1 MPRFVLIVLFLFLRS
16 QIAFAQTGYKEV
28 DPVKYTKSEI
38 ITNVNG
44 FKTVVFYKNDSIRKI
59 TREFIGGSFSSTTIY
74 YLINDKLVHNVYVS
88 LRKPNEY
95 YEEHMYFNNGTMYK
109 WENTR
114 DKEVNPF
121 KQVFE
126 EKEKLALNFFE
137 VDLKEAKT
145 KKAVR

>member
-1 MPRFVLIVLFLFLRS
+1 MPRFCFIVLFIFLRL
-16 QIAFAQTGYKEV
+16 QITLAQTGYKEV

-59 TREFIGGSFSSTTIY
+59 KREFVGGSFSSTTIY
-74 YLINDKLVHNVYVS
+74 YLINDKLVHNVFVS
-88 LRKPNEY
+88 LRKPSEY

-126 EKEKLALNFFE
+126 EKKNLLLTF
-137 VDLKEAKT
+137 LKWI
-145 KKAVR
+145 